1 MTLYLNEN
9 LHDFSQLIIPDDT
22 HFNYTNLLALCTDLT
37 GKQTIG
43 LNLWTEL
50 ASSHFKLAPQDS
62 RIFFETFSLSF
73 AEQKGSMMSVPVL
86 TFVLFLYN
94 QLYGLSISQ
103 IPVKTQDE
111 YPNLKEGPHFPLENT
126 ELPTHASCASLDEVD
141 IETLNHQS
149 FPSHLID
156 GRNKLTTYWRSTTK
170 KWLQLIYVVVYG
182 NKADARHNSSRPNG
196 FDFNIKDLAGM
207 DAFFTAVLP
216 ASRSQSSKI
225 NHERFQ
231 SWMNQREF
239 AITFNYPKDLHAVS
253 DNTLR
258 RADVCSLLN
267 EYFQYST
274 FSNCKVP
281 LDALNY
287 CFQWC
292 IMEGQP
298 NYSTIKLS
306 ENGVALET
314 ESNRQVSFANPEVL
328 LSRKKHLSI
337 MLSSEFIE
345 NKKVILHRLY
355 DCNIY
360 LVGLAK
366 NVMISRCKNTNIYA
380 GVLHNQ
386 VHLQSSVNCRI
397 HAICKRIMVSM
408 DASAITSNIDS
419 NHLFVNTKFNPLL
432 SCSATNNIPVVLA
445 PFDNWHF
452 GILDQIKL
460 TGNDLKVNLWN
471 QPVSVQRNSTDY
483 SILAPSQFFLS
494 ELPFTVL
501 PNPANTVNEGKPE
514 TTVEYQTILKHLPLQ
529 YATWLEGMSKINNLL
544 IEAIKKATLMDPT
557 LSTTVED
564 EFQKWLTTSG
574 NIKYVGS
581 MLGLQSDYEKLIK

>member
-126 ELPTHASCASLDEVD
+126 ELPTHASCASLDEED

-239 AITFNYPKDLHAVS
+239 AITFNYPKDLHTVS

-258 RADVCSLLN
+258 RADACSLLK

-281 LDALNY
+281 LDALHY

-314 ESNRQVSFANPEVL
+314 ETNRQVSFANPE
-328 LSRKKHLSI
+328 
-337 MLSSEFIE
+337 
-345 NKKVILHRLY
+345 
-355 DCNIY
+355 
-360 LVGLAK
+360 
-366 NVMISRCKNTNIYA
+366 
-380 GVLHNQ
+380 
-386 VHLQSSVNCRI
+386 
-397 HAICKRIMVSM
+397 
-408 DASAITSNIDS
+408 DS
-419 NHLFVNTKFNPLL
+419 NHLFINTKFNPLL

-460 TGNDLKVNLWN
+460 TGNDLKVNLWD
-471 QPVSVQRNSTDY
+471 QPVSVQRKSTDY
-483 SILAPSQFFLS
+483 SILAPAQFFLS

-501 PNPANTVNEGKPE
+501 PNPANAVNEGRPE
-514 TTVEYQTILKHLPLQ
+514 TTVEYQTILKHLPVQ